1 MQSMRRLILTLLL
14 GLFAGSVFHS
24 GAALADTMIWP
35 VKSLYQYRVQVEFY
49 AESRKWEWPGGGEA
63 YALNDTRTH
72 RFSLT
77 CNNGEKI
84 CLGAWVTGNSDK
96 YWGVGLHNKH
106 SCRNCCYVCG
116 GGDIPR
122 QVLE

>member
-1 MQSMRRLILTLLL
+1 MQSMRRLILTLMLA
-14 GLFAGSVFHS
+14 LFAGSLALAM
-24 GAALADTMIWP
+24 AAKADTMVWP
-35 VKSLYQYRVQVEFY
+35 VKSLFPYKVQVEFY
-49 AESRKWEWPGGGEA
+49 SESRKWEWPGSGEA
-63 YALNDTRTH
+63 YSLNDSRTH
-72 RFSLT
+72 RFSLN
-77 CNNGEKI
+77 CNSGEKI
-84 CLGAWVTGNSDK
+84 CLGAWVTGNADK